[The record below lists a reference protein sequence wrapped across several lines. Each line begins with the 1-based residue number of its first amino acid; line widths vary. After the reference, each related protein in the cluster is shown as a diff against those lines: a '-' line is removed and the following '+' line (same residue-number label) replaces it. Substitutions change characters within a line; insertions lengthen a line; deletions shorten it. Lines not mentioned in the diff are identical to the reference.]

1 MASNVYKISEQKGA
15 APDFYSR
22 KMIDRVV
29 EVVNNNADELND
41 VANVL
46 YSDIGYKFTLWG
58 TKTVSNLGG
67 ETYNFTSEDFTKVD
81 PLHPE
86 LFGCKALLITE
97 DFSKRDSDGYYGY
110 SNHALTV
117 SLLGVD
123 DVLISSFYT
132 NDSYSRFSLIARG
145 ENVIMRYSLQTVRVK
160 TKGVV
165 VPVIDISSSYEQIGS
180 FGKNILVSPPIN
192 DFNIKSINYNMNNTA
207 YMPSPEHTFYV
218 YAAF

>member
-1 MASNVYKISEQKGA
+1 MATKVNKISKQKSSS
-15 APDFYSR
+15 PDFFSR

-41 VANVL
+41 VATAL
-46 YSDIGYKFTLWG
+46 YSDIGYKFTLWA

-67 ETYNFTSEDFTKVD
+67 ETYNFTSADFTKVD
-81 PLHPE
+81 PLHPV
-86 LFGCKALLITE
+86 LLGCKALLITE

-110 SNHALTV
+110 TNHTLTV
-117 SLLGVD
+117 RLTGAD
-123 DVLISSFYT
+123 GELISSFYT
-132 NDSYSRFSLIARG
+132 NDSYSRFSLMARK
-145 ENVIMRYSLQTVRVK
+145 ENGVMVYSLQTVRVA

-180 FGKNILVSPPIN
+180 FNKNILVSPPIN
-192 DFNIKSINYNMNNTA
+192 DFNIKATGYNMNNTT

>member
-1 MASNVYKISEQKGA
+1 MASKVNKISKQKSSS
-15 APDFYSR
+15 PDFFSR

-29 EVVNNNADELND
+29 EVVNNNAEELND
-41 VANVL
+41 VATAL

-58 TKTVSNLGG
+58 TKTVSNVGG
-67 ETYNFTSEDFTKVD
+67 EAYNFTSADFTNVD

-86 LFGCKALLITE
+86 LLGCKALLITE

-117 SLLGVD
+117 RLTGVD
-123 DVLISSFYT
+123 GVLISSFYT
-132 NDSYSRFSLIARG
+132 NADYSRFSLMARK
-145 ENVIMRYSLQTVRVK
+145 ENGVMVYSLQTVRVA

-180 FGKNILVSPPIN
+180 FDKNILGSPPIK
-192 DFNIKSINYNMNNTA
+192 DFNIKAIGYNMNNIS
-207 YMPSPEHTFYV
+207 YMPSPKHTFYV

>member
-29 EVVNNNADELND
+29 EVVNKNADELND
-41 VANVL
+41 VATAL

-58 TKTVSNLGG
+58 TKTVSNVGG
-67 ETYNFTSEDFTKVD
+67 ETYNFTSTDFTKVD
-81 PLHPE
+81 PLH
-86 LFGCKALLITE
+86 LDLLGCKALLITE
-97 DFSKRDSDGYYGY
+97 DFSKRESDGYYGY
-110 SNHALTV
+110 TNHALTV
-117 SLLGVD
+117 SLTGAE

-132 NDSYSRFSLIARG
+132 NADYSRFSLMARK
-145 ENVIMRYSLQTVRVK
+145 ENGVMVYSLQTVRVA

-180 FGKNILVSPPIN
+180 FNKNILVSPPIN
-192 DFNIKSINYNMNNTA
+192 DFNIKASSYNMNNTS